1 MRKMTVPGPNMNVRQ
16 PPEPRQITALERE
29 IAELSMVENGL
40 RKVIGGLRQFGE
52 DYIRGMA
59 ANTPFMVIDETQ
71 IKSKDEMIIEMVQ
84 NLTATRLK
92 KQRLVTFAQEGT
104 PGLTALAEQIIDD
117 LEERGVTGAV
127 QAIKDKAEATIR
139 ARVSV

>member
-1 MRKMTVPGPNMNVRQ
+1 MTDDFPYIAQ
-16 PPEPRQITALERE
+16 PKPRQITALERE
-29 IAELSMVENGL
+29 INELGMIENGL

-84 NLTATRLK
+84 QLTNTRLK
-92 KQRLVTFAQEGT
+92 RQRLVTFAQEGT
-104 PGLTALAEQIIDD
+104 PGLVTLAEQIIDD
-117 LEERGVTGAV
+117 LEERGVVDAV
-127 QAIKDKAEATIR
+127 QTIKDKAEATIQ
-139 ARVSV
+139 ARVSI